1 MMPDGEDLLLLA
13 ADVMGYAGGG
23 VPEAPLTGGP
33 YGRQGGGWVTINVGV
48 SSVAGKTGVVV
59 LNHNDITDWV
69 AATASFI
76 TGNQTV
82 TLSGDVTGSGATNIA
97 ATLAASGVT
106 AGSYTSANITVD
118 AKGRVTAAANG
129 SGGGITDAPSDGT
142 TYARNNAT
150 WVHLTHSDLT
160 DWASATATF
169 VTAAFVAAT
178 YAPLASPTL
187 TGTLTYQRSALT
199 VPGVVTANGA
209 TTVNWQN
216 GEYQQ
221 VSLTANAT
229 IAVSNW
235 PATGN
240 FAKLVLD
247 ITNAG
252 SFNVTSWP
260 AGTIWAGGTVPT
272 ITASGR
278 DLIMLV
284 TANGGTTILGNVVGQ
299 GYH

>member
-1 MMPDGEDLLLLA
+1 MPDGEDLLLLA

-48 SSVAGKTGVVV
+48 ASVAGKTGVVT
-59 LNHNDITDWV
+59 LNHNDISDWV

-82 TLSGDVTGSGATNIA
+82 TLSGDVTGSGATSIA
-97 ATLAASGVT
+97 ATLASSGVA
-106 AGSYTSANITVD
+106 AGSYTNANITVD
-118 AKGRVTAAANG
+118 AKGRVTSAANG
-129 SGGGITDAPSDGT
+129 SGGGGVTDAPSDST

-150 WVHLTHSDLT
+150 WVHLTHNDLT
-160 DWASATATF
+160 DWTAATANF
-169 VTAAFVAAT
+169 VTVNN
-178 YAPLASPTL
+178 PTT

-199 VPGVVTANGA
+199 VPSVVTANGA

-284 TANGGTTILGNVVGQ
+284 TANGGTTVLGNVVGQ